1 LTQKHLVCAFVALAT
16 ACGGTHAATPVP
28 QPTSPLPVEGLA
40 GRDIGVMPLTLV
52 AADDSLHWTAM
63 VSDRVAQLALADSVI
78 EALLK
83 ARAPEVHWVSS
94 TTLRREARRAPGIVS
109 DPGQMGTALLRA
121 PNIVNVPDPLRSEM
135 RALGAIAGGRFLL
148 VPAALLY
155 TKGTTTPA
163 TAELSIVLVDIRL
176 GEVQWR
182 SLARGDGDDPWSA
195 LTAAMKH
202 LTPGLP

>member
-1 LTQKHLVCAFVALAT
+1 MLFAA
-16 ACGGTHAATPVP
+16 ACGGKHSTTPAP

-52 AADDSLHWTAM
+52 AADDSLHWSVL

-78 EALLK
+78 EAMLK
-83 ARAPEVHWVSS
+83 ARAPEVHWISS

-121 PNIVNVPDPLRSEM
+121 PNIINVPDPLRAEL

-148 VPAALLY
+148 IPAALLY

-182 SLARGDGDDPWSA
+182 SLARGDGEDPWSA
-195 LTAAMKH
+195 LTSAMKH